1 MGYFFSVLGAILI
14 GIMSEA
20 HKDTGYSKEP
30 NSETTQ
36 KINDILAANK
46 PSSPDSEAEY
56 KPQPAEEEAA
66 AKAAAKIGLKNSRQA
81 LADAQARAAARKKL

>member
-30 NSETTQ
+30 NPETTQ
-36 KINDILAANK
+36 KIKDILAVKK
-46 PSSPDSEAEY
+46 PSNSASEAEY
-56 KPQPAEEEAA
+56 RPLTAEE
-66 AKAAAKIGLKNSRQA
+66 KAAAKKGLVEARKA
-81 LADAQARAAARKKL
+81 LADAQKRVEDRMEP

>member
-30 NSETTQ
+30 NAKSTQ
-36 KINDILAANK
+36 KIKDILAVKK
-46 PSSPDSEAEY
+46 PSNPASEVEY
-56 KPQPAEEEAA
+56 RPPTAEE
-66 AKAAAKIGLKNSRQA
+66 KAAAKKGLVEARKA
-81 LADAQARAAARKKL
+81 LADAQARAAARKKP

>member
-20 HKDTGYSKEP
+20 HKDTGYSKKP
-30 NSETTQ
+30 NPETTQ
-36 KINDILAANK
+36 KLKDILAVKK
-46 PSSPDSEAEY
+46 PSNPAREVEY
-56 KPQPAEEEAA
+56 RPLTTEE
-66 AKAAAKIGLKNSRQA
+66 KAAAKKGLVEARKA

>member
-1 MGYFFSVLGAILI
+1 LGYFFSVLGAILI

-36 KINDILAANK
+36 KIKDILAANK

-56 KPQPAEEEAA
+56 RPPAAEE
-66 AKAAAKIGLKNSRQA
+66 KAAAKKGLVEARKA